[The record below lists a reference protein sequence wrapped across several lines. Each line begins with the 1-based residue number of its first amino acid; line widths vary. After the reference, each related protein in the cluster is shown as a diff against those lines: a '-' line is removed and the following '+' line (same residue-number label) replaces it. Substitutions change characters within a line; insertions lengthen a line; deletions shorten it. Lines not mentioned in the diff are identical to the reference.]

1 MSTPWNRLP
10 HGGRIDRQKPISFT
24 FDYQRHFGFAG
35 DTIASALLANGERL
49 VGRSFK
55 YHRPRG
61 VYSAGIEEPNALVT
75 VGTGNRREPNV
86 PATMREISEG
96 MVVESQNNWPS
107 RTLDLMSFNQLA
119 GKLISAGF
127 YYKTFMGPAQKSWMT
142 YEPFIRRAAGLGKAS
157 TEPDPDRYETRHAF
171 TDVLVIGAGPAGLAA
186 AHAAATSGARVVL
199 VEQDRELGGS
209 LLSEPVDSALD
220 QWRAEVESDL
230 RRRDSLTIL
239 TRTTAFGL
247 YDHNTVGLLE
257 TRDHETPKP
266 ESGRA
271 RHVVVTVRAKAI
283 VFATGAIERP
293 LVFNNNDRP
302 GVMLASAA
310 RTYVSRYAVK
320 PGTRAIIVT
329 NNDTAYRAAGDLAR
343 AGVQVVVADMRA
355 EIGSE
360 VRAETSAHGIEIRT
374 RTAVVDVAGRHGVHA
389 ARLAEIDDVESKPKY
404 SIEARSADLVAVSGG
419 WSPAVHLTS
428 HLGVKPVWRADI
440 AAFVP
445 GALPETQIPAGA
457 VTGVFSLN
465 ECIVGGSEAGVR
477 AATMA
482 GRSGAD
488 PGRLPAIPDER
499 SETLNLK
506 PVWEVS
512 GIRHG
517 KAFVDIQNDV
527 TSDDVRLAHREGYRS
542 VEHLKRYTTLGMG
555 TDQGKTSN
563 VNALALMAELTGQSI
578 EETGTTTFRPPYAP
592 VTIGA
597 LAGRA
602 VGAHFRPVR
611 RSPLD
616 DWHRKNGAELIEAG
630 PWMRAWYY
638 RWAGKTPAEA
648 YIKEM
653 QLVRS
658 AVGISDVSTLGK
670 IAVEGPDAA
679 VFLDRVYVNN
689 YAKLAV
695 GKARYG
701 VMLND
706 DGIAIDDGTTTR
718 LGEHRY
724 FMTTTTAQAGEVM
737 SWLEFLLEA
746 AWTDLDVHL
755 ASLTDQ
761 WGAMAVSGP
770 KAREALALAFP
781 AEDLATERLPYMG
794 ALETELEG
802 VPVKI
807 LRLSFSGEL
816 AYEVYA
822 PAECT
827 EALWCRILEKAAPL
841 GIKPYGLEA
850 LASLRIEKGH
860 VAGLDLDHRNTLY
873 DLGLGKMASKTKPFI
888 GRELLAREAHIA
900 KDRWSLVGLESRE
913 EDKPLRGGSI
923 LFARGDEIEGH
934 GRGYITSVTW
944 STELNK
950 FIALG
955 LYKGGLTH
963 EGDDVIAAFPL
974 KDETHR
980 LRIVSPHFIDRDGK
994 RLHA

>member
-1 MSTPWNRLP
+1 MSTPWDRLT
-10 HGGRIDRQKPISFT
+10 HGGRIDRQRPIAFT
-24 FDYQRHFGFAG
+24 FDHARHFGFSG
-35 DTIASALLANGERL
+35 DTIASALLANGVRL

-61 VYSAGIEEPNALVT
+61 VYTAGIEEPSALVT
-75 VGTGNRREPNV
+75 VGTGSRREPNV

-96 MVVESQNNWPS
+96 MVIESQNNWPS
-107 RTLDLMSFNQLA
+107 RTFDLMSLNQLA
-119 GKLISAGF
+119 GPIIAAGF
-127 YYKTFMGPAQKSWMT
+127 YYKTFMGPAKKSWMA
-142 YEPFIRRAAGLGKAS
+142 YEPFIRRAAGLGRA
-157 TEPDPDRYETRHAF
+157 TTDADPDRYETRNAF
-171 TDVLVIGAGPAGLAA
+171 TDVLVVGAGPAGLAA
-186 AHAAATSGARVVL
+186 AHAALAAGARVML
-199 VEQDRELGGS
+199 VEQDRALGGS
-209 LLSEPVDSALD
+209 LLAEPIGGSLD
-220 QWRAEVESDL
+220 NWLAEVESDL
-230 RRRDSLTIL
+230 RRRDNLTIL

-247 YDHNTVGLLE
+247 YDGNTVGLLE
-257 TRDHETPKP
+257 TRDHEPPRP

-283 VFATGAIERP
+283 VLAAGAIERP

-302 GVMLASAA
+302 GLMLASAA
-310 RTYVSRYAVK
+310 RTYVNRYAVK
-320 PGTRAIIVT
+320 PGATAVIAT
-329 NNDTAYRAAGDLAR
+329 NNDSAYRAAADLAR
-343 AGVQVVVADMRA
+343 AGLTVVVADLRP
-355 EIGSE
+355 EIGDDLRAQAAKHAVT
-360 VRAETSAHGIEIRT
+360 VRP
-374 RTAVVDVAGRHGVHA
+374 RTAVIDVAGRHGVHL
-389 ARLAEIDDVESKPKY
+389 ARLAEVDASRAKPLLSEEAVAADV
-404 SIEARSADLVAVSGG
+404 VAVSGG

-428 HLGVKPVWRADI
+428 HLGTRPVWRADI

-445 GALPETQIPAGA
+445 GPMAPTHIPAGA
-457 VTGVFSLN
+457 VTGSFALDAAIAEGAQAGARAVALAGHSPSRGAALPALASGAAGSLN
-465 ECIVGGSEAGVR
+465 
-477 AATMA
+477 
-482 GRSGAD
+482 
-488 PGRLPAIPDER
+488 L
-499 SETLNLK
+499 L
-506 PVWEVS
+506 PVWEVP
-512 GIRHG
+512 GLRHG

-527 TSDDVRLAHREGYRS
+527 TTDDVRLAHREGYRS

-563 VNALALMAELTGQSI
+563 VNALALMAELTGASI
-578 EETGTTTFRPPYAP
+578 EATGTTTFRPPYTS
-592 VTIGA
+592 VTMGA

-616 DWHRKNGAELIEAG
+616 DWHRRNGAEFIEAG
-630 PWMRAWYY
+630 LWMRAWYY
-638 RWAGKTPAEA
+638 RWASKTPAEA

-658 AVGISDVSTLGK
+658 GVGIADVSTLGK

-679 VFLDRVYVNN
+679 TFLDRVYVNN
-689 YAKLAV
+689 YARLAV

-701 VMLND
+701 IMLND
-706 DGIAIDDGTTTR
+706 DGVVLDDGTTTR
-718 LGEHRY
+718 LGETRF

-737 SWLEFLLEA
+737 SWLEFLLET

-770 KAREALALAFP
+770 KARAALELTFP
-781 AEDLATERLPYMG
+781 DEDLSTERLPYMG
-794 ALETELEG
+794 ALETKLEG

-822 PAECT
+822 PADFT
-827 EALWCRILEKAAPL
+827 EALWCRILERAAPL

-873 DLGLGKMASKTKPFI
+873 DLGLGKMASKTKPFV
-888 GRELLAREAHIA
+888 GRELLERENLVA
-900 KDRWSLVGLESRE
+900 KNRWSLVGLESL
-913 EDKPLRGGSI
+913 EDGKPLRGGSI
-923 LFARGDEIEGH
+923 LFAATDAIEGH

-944 STELNK
+944 STELGR

-955 LYKGGLTH
+955 LYKGGLQH
-963 EGDDVIAAFPL
+963 EGEEIVAAFPL
-974 KDETHR
+974 RNETHR
-980 LRIVSPHFIDRDGK
+980 LRLVSPHFIDREGK